1 MDYDVTVIGAGIHG
15 AGVAQA
21 AAAAGHRVL
30 VLEQY
35 DRPARGSSSRS
46 SKLIHGG
53 LRYLENGQLR
63 LVHECLRERA
73 LLVQNA
79 PHLVRLLPFC
89 IPVYPDTR
97 RRPWKIGLG
106 LWLYRLLG
114 GGPFRRHGAAARE
127 LLNGLRGDTL
137 EALFCYQDA
146 QTDDAR
152 LTGAVLASA
161 QQLGAEVRLGARFVS
176 AQLGKEG
183 CTLVFRSGDAESRL
197 TTRVLVNAAGPW
209 ANEVLGGI
217 TPVQPPT
224 PVELIQGTHIQVPG
238 RLQRVYYLEAPQDG
252 RAVFVMPWRD
262 ATLIGTTETAYRG
275 DPAAVQPL
283 EREIDYLLAVHNHYF
298 ERRLGRG
305 DVQDAFAG
313 LRVLPAGDGHAFSRP
328 RETLLVTDRRR
339 QPRLVSLYGGKL
351 TAYRATAEAL
361 MRKLRPSLPRRT
373 PVADTRRLAL
383 PDPRQDRTP

>member
-35 DRPARGSSSRS
+35 ERPARGSSSRS

-53 LRYLENGQLR
+53 LRYLESGQFG
-63 LVHECLRERA
+63 LVRECLRERA
-73 LLVQNA
+73 LLLRNA

-89 IPVYPDTR
+89 IPVYRHTR

-114 GGPFRRHGAAARE
+114 GGPFRRHGADPADE
-127 LLNGLRGDTL
+127 LLDGLRREALD
-137 EALFCYQDA
+137 ALFCYADA

-152 LTGAVLASA
+152 LTEAVLASA
-161 QQLGAEVRLGARFVS
+161 GELGAEVRLGARFES
-176 AQLGKEG
+176 AQLGQEG
-183 CTLVFRSGDAESRL
+183 CTLVFRGGDATSRL

-209 ANEVLGGI
+209 ANRVLATI
-217 TPVQPPT
+217 TPAQRPQ
-224 PVELIQGTHIQVPG
+224 PVELVQGTHIRVPG

-262 ATLIGTTETAYRG
+262 AVLIGTTETPYQG
-275 DPAAVQPL
+275 DPAAVRPL
-283 EREIDYLLAVHNHYF
+283 EREIDYLLAVHNQYF
-298 ERRLGRG
+298 EQRLTRD

-339 QPRLVSLYGGKL
+339 RPRLVTLYGGKL
-351 TAYRATAEAL
+351 TAYRATAETL
-361 MRKLRPSLPRRT
+361 MRKLRASLPRRR
-373 PVADTRRLAL
+373 PVADTRRLPL
-383 PDPRQDRTP
+383 PQRPPGR